1 MGEAGAYEVATIVY
15 QRDVGVTNSRPSCR
29 YFHRPG
35 YGRGYTLRV
44 ENGSRIAVE
53 TVGLSKVYGEGSTT
67 VRALRDVSLEFP
79 SGEFAAIMGPSGSG
93 KSTLLHILGALDKPS
108 SGRVVVGGTDLAG
121 LSDRKLTLLRR
132 ERMGFVFQFFNLIP
146 TLSAEE
152 NVLLPALIAGEKAGK
167 YSERLDELL
176 DLVGLTDRR
185 AHKPDELSGGEQQRV
200 AIARALVRNPDIILA
215 DEPTGNLDSRTGA
228 GVLDLLKESAAR
240 YDQTILMVTH
250 DPRAAA
256 SADRVVFLSD
266 GRVVDEVRDPAQDGI
281 LERIKNLESAG

>member
-1 MGEAGAYEVATIVY
+1 M
-15 QRDVGVTNSRPSCR
+15 
-29 YFHRPG
+29 
-35 YGRGYTLRV
+35 
-44 ENGSRIAVE
+44 ENGSAIAVE

-67 VRALRDVSLEFP
+67 VHALRGVSLEFP
-79 SGEFAAIMGPSGSG
+79 DGEFAAIMGPSGSG
-93 KSTLLHILGALDKPS
+93 KSTLLHLLGALDKPS
-108 SGRVVVGGTDLAG
+108 SGRVIVGGTDLSG

-152 NVLLPALIAGEKAGK
+152 NILLPALIAGEKAGK
-167 YSERLDELL
+167 YSGRLDELL
-176 DLVGLTDRR
+176 DLVGLSARR
-185 AHKPDELSGGEQQRV
+185 THRPDELSGGEQQRV

-215 DEPTGNLDSRTGA
+215 DEPTGNLDSTTGA
-228 GVLDLLKESAAR
+228 GVLDLLKESAGR

-256 SADRVVFLSD
+256 FADRVVFLSD
-266 GRVVDEVRDPAQDGI
+266 GRVVDEARDPDPEGI